1 MDIKETS
8 EGGIIILKVSGEIDG
23 SNVLDF
29 EHTLKHAAE
38 RTDRLVLDLENL
50 EYVSSAGLRAF
61 LIIQKEMKK
70 EDHTMTIKHVNEEV
84 MGIFM
89 VTGFVKLLNIEED

>member
-1 MDIKETS
+1 
-8 EGGIIILKVSGEIDG
+8 
-23 SNVLDF
+23 
-29 EHTLKHAAE
+29 
-38 RTDRLVLDLENL
+38 
-50 EYVSSAGLRAF
+50 
-61 LIIQKEMKK
+61 MKK